1 MGRLC
6 VIQDPAGAFP
16 ALPRRHAEV
25 TFIEGGREMSI
36 TNSVRGA
43 VITGVIA
50 VAAATVA
57 FVSLRAAPAGADI
70 WNARASAEL
79 TTALHKMHE
88 VWDTG
93 DITVLKQVVSGDDA
107 LVTFELDPAT
117 HTPIRLASKQD
128 LHGFIDAVTK
138 DAATTK
144 AEFRLETPVVH
155 CKASDVMGVCTEECT
170 VHQTTPDGVEKVHRL
185 WSTATAV
192 KRDGAWKW
200 VQWHMSLAAPT
211 QTFRNGALVSSG
223 NE

>member
-1 MGRLC
+1 
-6 VIQDPAGAFP
+6 
-16 ALPRRHAEV
+16 
-25 TFIEGGREMSI
+25 MSI

-50 VAAATVA
+50 VAIVA
-57 FVSLRAAPAGADI
+57 VVFVSLRAAPSGAGL

-93 DITVLKQVVSGDDA
+93 DITVLKQVVLGDDA
-107 LVTFELDPAT
+107 LVTFELDPKT

-128 LHGFIDAVTK
+128 LDGFIDAIVK
-138 DAATTK
+138 DAATTN
-144 AEFRLETPVVH
+144 ATFRLETPVVN
-155 CKASDVMGVCTEECT
+155 CKANDVMGVCTEECT
-170 VHQTTPDGVEKVHRL
+170 VHQTTPDGVEQVHRL

-211 QTFRNGALVSSG
+211 QTFRNGTLVSSG
-223 NE
+223 KE